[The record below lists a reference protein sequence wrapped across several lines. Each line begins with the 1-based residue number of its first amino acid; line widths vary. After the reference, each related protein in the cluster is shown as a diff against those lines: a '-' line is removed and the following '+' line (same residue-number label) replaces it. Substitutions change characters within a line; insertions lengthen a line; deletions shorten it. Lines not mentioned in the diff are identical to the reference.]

1 MGLKAQA
8 CFFKPVVRAVTSR
21 GVFPDK
27 SCLFPVN
34 QMTVLMKYILLLNP
48 KIPAPRV
55 GIRTEALLRLLS
67 LAMNSLLTGVQ
78 LRQTRVQHFSFQN
91 NLALRKHSHKEQST
105 WI

>member
-8 CFFKPVVRAVTSR
+8 CFFRPVVRAVTSR

-34 QMTVLMKYILLLNP
+34 QMTFNEIHIAP
-48 KIPAPRV
+48 ESKIPAPRV
-55 GIRTEALLRLLS
+55 GIRTEALLCLLS